1 MKLRYLFTG
10 ALIVSM
16 LCACASTETDN
27 AGSAPEL
34 QESIADSVTETTV
47 LSTEELPVIHEE
59 KFHGAY
65 AEITIDDFIALG
77 FDFGDSCD
85 ISFSNGFS
93 LTDVPFYNGY
103 YAKFGE
109 PIISGYPEYPYIDI
123 CFNDVSSFWQQA
135 GLSEG
140 DTVVITLHEKGKFIS
155 TQEAFSL
162 TFSNE
167 REEFESD
174 AIFANYREMS
184 GGRLK
189 SGILYRGAS
198 PCDNEY
204 MRAPYV
210 DALLKD
216 SGVNFVLDLAD
227 SDENISG
234 YCEQDD
240 FTSEYF
246 KSLYDNGQ
254 VAALNMAT
262 NYRSDEYVQALVTGL
277 QEMIQY
283 EGPYYVHCTLGI
295 DRTGFVCMLLE
306 ALSGAT
312 YDEML
317 TDYMITYDNYYGI
330 TKESSPDQY
339 DAIVDLKFN
348 SYVAYLHGTDDL
360 DVLKEADFTED
371 AVNYLKNGGMSEEQ
385 IDTLVSLLTTEE

>member
-1 MKLRYLFTG
+1 MKLRYLFIG
-10 ALIVSM
+10 VLIASM

-27 AGSAPEL
+27 GGSAPEL
-34 QESIADSVTETTV
+34 QESIADSATETTV

-85 ISFSNGFS
+85 IAFSNGFS

-109 PIISGYPEYPYIDI
+109 PIISGYPGYPYIDI
-123 CFNDVSSFWQQA
+123 CYNDVSSFWQEA
-135 GLSEG
+135 GLSED
-140 DTVVITLHEKGKFIS
+140 DTVVITLHEKGKYIS

-174 AIFANYREMS
+174 AIFANYREIS

-210 DALLKD
+210 DDLLED

-240 FTSEYF
+240 FSSEYF

-262 NYRSDEYVQALVTGL
+262 NYRSDEYVQ
-277 QEMIQY
+277 
-283 EGPYYVHCTLGI
+283 
-295 DRTGFVCMLLE
+295 
-306 ALSGAT
+306 
-312 YDEML
+312 
-317 TDYMITYDNYYGI
+317 
-330 TKESSPDQY
+330 
-339 DAIVDLKFN
+339 
-348 SYVAYLHGTDDL
+348 
-360 DVLKEADFTED
+360 
-371 AVNYLKNGGMSEEQ
+371 
-385 IDTLVSLLTTEE
+385 